1 MQCIQID
8 LERLHFATS
17 RRYGRGAEEV
27 GHLARQLLCFAG
39 NILKAAAIVRLGCTL
54 LQLQRSGN
62 RAVSLAGTMLDR
74 RESTGW
80 TVAQKQACS
89 QFLQNAL
96 LQHRGKGVDIEGDM
110 GGARQLR
117 IWWDGNGV
125 LSTDRLGVQM
135 EENPRQDSISALN
148 MET

>member
-1 MQCIQID
+1 M
-8 LERLHFATS
+8 
-17 RRYGRGAEEV
+17 
-27 GHLARQLLCFAG
+27 
-39 NILKAAAIVRLGCTL
+39 
-54 LQLQRSGN
+54 
-62 RAVSLAGTMLDR
+62 SLAGTMLDR